1 MSKTALDAELVFDR
15 FLGNTSVLSVLASA
29 LRRNAPKWFA
39 GLHVRQS
46 PKDRV
51 QVDVRDPAGISK
63 AVLEAA
69 GERGPTYH
77 ALVSKFGK
85 GDERLFGSVELRG
98 STPDLVIVI
107 GVDEKPLSRL
117 AGRLLMGNHITVQ
130 VRKSKVEE
138 HDAAAW
144 LSELFMELCQE
155 TSPAWGSARDD
166 REYWTKVMTDSPAV
180 SAVGRDFGKYLPGL
194 FWMNFFGKPY
204 VELIGKSRL
213 AGVPS
218 SSTQEID
225 EGVCLKMYEDPFKW
239 SEPLNRK
246 SEEKALRHIG
256 LQYFFQRENQ
266 AQEAVSPWTT
276 ETSRH

>member
-1 MSKTALDAELVFDR
+1 MPKTALDAELVFDR
-15 FLGNTSVLSVLASA
+15 FLGETNVLSVLASA
-29 LRRNAPKWFA
+29 LRRKAPMWSA
-39 GLHVRQS
+39 GLHIRKS

-51 QVDVRDPAGISK
+51 QVDVRDSAAISK
-63 AVLEAA
+63 AVLDAA

-77 ALVSKFGK
+77 ALVSRYGK
-85 GDERLFGSVELRG
+85 GDERLFGSVECRG
-98 STPDLVIVI
+98 STTDLVIVI

-138 HDAAAW
+138 RDAAAW

-155 TSPAWGSARDD
+155 TSPVWGSARDD

-180 SAVGRDFGKYLPGL
+180 SAIGMDFGKYLPGL

-213 AGVPS
+213 AGAPS

-225 EGVCLKMYEDPFKW
+225 EGVCLKLYEDPFKW
-239 SEPLNRK
+239 SESLNRK
-246 SEEKALRHIG
+246 VEEKALRHIG
-256 LQYFFQRENQ
+256 VQYFFEKENQ
-266 AQEAVSPWTT
+266 GREGMSPWTT
-276 ETSRH
+276 ETSKH